1 MNTEWINWNGIT
13 VFVEISEEKNKT
25 VKKKV
30 NGSQASI
37 SEHRTSISE
46 CHAELNVGSSLR
58 RRFFSKNVLE
68 ALKWH
73 NHRVALIA
81 FVENQQDGLTSELQI

>member
-1 MNTEWINWNGIT
+1 MASQYLLKLVRKKQN
-13 VFVEISEEKNKT
+13 S
-25 VKKKV
+25 KKV

-46 CHAELNVGSSLR
+46 CHAELNVGSSLG
-58 RRFFSKNVLE
+58 RRFFSENVLE

-73 NHRVALIA
+73 NHRVALKA